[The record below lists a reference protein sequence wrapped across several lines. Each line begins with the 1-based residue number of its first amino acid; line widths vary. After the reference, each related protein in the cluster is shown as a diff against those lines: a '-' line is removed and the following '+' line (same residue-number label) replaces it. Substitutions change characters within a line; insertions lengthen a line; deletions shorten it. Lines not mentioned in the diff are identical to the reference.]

1 MNISRELKQD
11 FEKYSQLKYI
21 FREISDSGVVTF
33 QYELLFFAL
42 WMIQNFLS
50 FKLWKKLLLLFY
62 AK

>member
-42 WMIQNFLS
+42 WMIQNCLS